1 MSGSRNSSGPT
12 LRRRKEGC
20 SVYDFTNLE
29 MDQYFY
35 SLPPLV
41 QQAILNSEI
50 SPETL
55 DELRNLAGT
64 LTE

>member
-1 MSGSRNSSGPT
+1 MYGFDS
-12 LRRRKEGC
+12 
-20 SVYDFTNLE
+20 LE

-50 SPETL
+50 TPQTL

>member
-1 MSGSRNSSGPT
+1 MYGF
-12 LRRRKEGC
+12 
-20 SVYDFTNLE
+20 DDLE

-41 QQAILNSEI
+41 QQAIRDSDI
-50 SPETL
+50 RPETL
-55 DELRNLAGT
+55 NELRNLAGT

>member
-1 MSGSRNSSGPT
+1 MYGYN
-12 LRRRKEGC
+12 
-20 SVYDFTNLE
+20 NLE

-41 QQAILNSEI
+41 QQAILNSDI
-50 SPETL
+50 RPETL
-55 DELRNLAGT
+55 DQLRDLAGT

>member
-1 MSGSRNSSGPT
+1 MYG
-12 LRRRKEGC
+12 
-20 SVYDFTNLE
+20 YDSLE

-41 QQAILNSEI
+41 QQAILDSSI
-50 SPETL
+50 RPGTL
-55 DELRNLAGT
+55 EELRNLAGT